1 MLLHQGF
8 NYSYIT
14 LTAYFIYH
22 STAIWLCYALF
33 LLHVGLFLI
42 PQVVI
47 HRKKKSMLNSFFY
60 LTEFVRENTISL
72 GLCRNSGNSRLL
84 QIMSDFD
91 RLLYSLKDRCL
102 LTNIIV

>member
-47 HRKKKSMLNSFFY
+47 HRKKNRCSTLSSTSPSSSERT
-60 LTEFVRENTISL
+60 LSL
-72 GLCRNSGNSRLL
+72 SACVVTVVTVDYYKL
-84 QIMSDFD
+84 
-91 RLLYSLKDRCL
+91 
-102 LTNIIV
+102 